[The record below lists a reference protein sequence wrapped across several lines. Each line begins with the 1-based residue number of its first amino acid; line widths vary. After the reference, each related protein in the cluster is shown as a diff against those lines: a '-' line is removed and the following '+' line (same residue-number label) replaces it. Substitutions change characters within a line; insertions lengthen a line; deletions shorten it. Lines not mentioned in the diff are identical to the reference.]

1 MIKNIALTIISVFIF
16 YSSAYSGFSCDEKE
30 IVEIN
35 KKVNVI
41 YNAVPYI
48 DPLKTEVNE
57 NEKLNAYYKD
67 GSLLEVE
74 IVINSPSKKQK
85 QEYYFEKGF
94 LILVIEKNYDVN
106 DNEMNESIEIIHY
119 YFKDNKMIC
128 WLNNDLTAAPLDDA
142 YNTMEKMWLNN
153 TDKYLLMIQ

>member
-1 MIKNIALTIISVFIF
+1 MIKNIALTIVTVLLCG
-16 YSSAYSGFSCDEKE
+16 SAYSGFSCDEKE
-30 IVEIN
+30 IIEIN
-35 KKVNVI
+35 KKVNLI

-48 DPLKTEVNE
+48 DPMKIDVNE

-106 DNEMNESIEIIHY
+106 DNGLNESVEIIHY

-128 WLNNDLTAAPLDDA
+128 RLNNDLTAAPLDDA
-142 YNTMEKMWLNN
+142 YKSMEKMWLDN